1 MTWTI
6 APFSTNRLLKREVGH
21 WQKRSCVMGVICQL
35 LQTIS
40 SGTCRNRRV
49 CKICKQKHPTG
60 LYDVHQREYL
70 GASSVLVVSNFAEMD
85 MKCASTGIPAKIISM
100 CVVPVKIGHVVTQKE
115 VSTLAMLDNC
125 SQGTFM
131 KESIKEKLGISGRKT
146 EITI

>member
-1 MTWTI
+1 M
-6 APFSTNRLLKREVGH
+6 
-21 WQKRSCVMGVICQL
+21 
-35 LQTIS
+35 
-40 SGTCRNRRV
+40 
-49 CKICKQKHPTG
+49 
-60 LYDVHQREYL
+60 HQREYL

>member
-60 LYDVHQREYL
+60 LYGVE
-70 GASSVLVVSNFAEMD
+70 ASSVLVVSNFAEMD
-85 MKCASTGIPAKIISM
+85 MKCASAGIAAKIISM